1 MCYAIYLS
9 TDLEDDLSK
18 FNTALVRFEHVDV
31 RSPVITSLEYIHK
44 WYVASKSGCSCTFRH
59 LTSVELGFGAPVDWY
74 EEEENE
80 IAATLTFIKV
90 IRKLINRGAK
100 VDCIDIWY
108 GTEPS
113 DIQVKRVKLMDIKDE
128 QFRFFENYHFLFV

>member
-90 IRKLINRGAK
+90 IRKLIDRGAK
-100 VDCIDIWY
+100 VDCIDTWF

-113 DIQVKRVKLMDIKDE
+113 DIQQMSVDLSVIEDD
-128 QFRFFENYHFLFV
+128 QFRFFENYHFLFL

>member
-9 TDLEDDLSK
+9 TDLEDDLSR
-18 FNTALVRFEHVDV
+18 FNTDLVQFEHFDAPNPIL
-31 RSPVITSLEYIHK
+31 SSLKYINK

-74 EEEENE
+74 DEDQNE

-90 IRKLINRGAK
+90 IRTLINRGAK
-100 VDCIDIWY
+100 VDCIDTWL
-108 GTEPS
+108 GTGPS
-113 DIQVKRVKLMDIKDE
+113 DIQEKSVDLSLLDDD